1 MQGIKGVEINLQNGG
16 KQSKQ
21 MQTLN
26 GKLRI
31 ERTVYR
37 PEIEIKD
44 ETGNT
49 HFTMKGAP
57 LALLDKYLDIDK
69 LPFKM
74 TA

>member
-1 MQGIKGVEINLQNGG
+1 
-16 KQSKQ
+16 
-21 MQTLN
+21 MQTLS

-44 ETGNT
+44 ETGTT